1 MSPAPKR
8 RANRRVATR
17 ARRHNRIR
25 RKISGTAE
33 RPRLAV
39 SRSLKHVT
47 GQIIDDSRGVTLV
60 GVCSSDPK
68 LGEPGPAAGG
78 GEGAAAAVETEGG
91 KAVDGGRV
99 EGGKAEGAKEG
110 AQAEGAK
117 EGAQAEGA
125 KKARG
130 GKAADGKAAAGG
142 KGAGGATPP
151 EGAKTARAR
160 AAGRAL
166 AERARA
172 KGIERVVFDR
182 GGYVYH
188 GRVKA
193 FAEGA
198 REGGLQF

>member
-1 MSPAPKR
+1 VSSAPKR

-99 EGGKAEGAKEG
+99 EGGKP
-110 AQAEGAK
+110 EGAK

-142 KGAGGATPP
+142 KDAGGATPP